1 MLFTSEQQAVPN
13 LQKLGAKWLPGLLLQ
28 QTKKFHKFNK
38 EDVLENTKEATKFSL
53 AVFTSKAY

>member
-13 LQKLGAKWLPGLLLQ
+13 SRKLGAKWLPGLLLQ

-38 EDVLENTKEATKFSL
+38 DVLENTKEATKFSL